1 MIEELPVFEAWR
13 DRKNLEIFA
22 SLNPKTPCRIELLAM
37 ASADDYSLY
46 EIFYLDGRKADRS
59 VPGWKTV
66 YARKLN
72 WIDKLRSK
80 LS

>member
-13 DRKNLEIFA
+13 DRRNLEIFA
-22 SLNPKTPCRIELLAM
+22 SLNPKTPCKIWLLDHDMPPETANYHLKTTELKIV
-37 ASADDYSLY
+37 S
-46 EIFYLDGRKADRS
+46 
-59 VPGWKTV
+59 GWQTV

-72 WIDKLRSK
+72 WLDKLRSK